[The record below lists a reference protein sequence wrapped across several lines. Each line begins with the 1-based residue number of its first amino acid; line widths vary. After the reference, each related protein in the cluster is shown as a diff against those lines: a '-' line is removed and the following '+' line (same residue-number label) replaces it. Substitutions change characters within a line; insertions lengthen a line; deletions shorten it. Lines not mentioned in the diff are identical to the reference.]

1 MITFFLSYSRADQAT
16 ALRFADALIAAG
28 VPVWVDQYEIQPSQ
42 HWDLAV
48 ESAVRRCGGLIVI
61 LSPRSAASPN
71 VADEISVAIDE
82 KKAIIPVLIETCLI
96 PLRLSRV
103 QYIDATKDMDRALK
117 QCIAAIADQRDTPP
131 VRPQIDRHLAKPLPS
146 PPASAEQ
153 SAASSSDP
161 APAAPVSLT
170 DRDVK
175 LLSSALARHIGPI
188 ADLLV
193 NRERAQGGG
202 VSDLRDRL
210 ATRIGNPTERAAFLK
225 ETASLSAG

>member
-28 VPVWVDQYEIQPSQ
+28 VPLWVDQYEIQPSQ

-48 ESAVRRCGGLIVI
+48 ESAVRRCGGLIVM

-82 KKAIIPVLIETCLI
+82 KKAIIPILIETCLI

-103 QYIDATKDMDRALK
+103 QYIDAMTDMDRALK
-117 QCIAAIADQRDTPP
+117 QCIAAIADQRDAPP
-131 VRPQIDRHLAKPLPS
+131 VRPHIDRHLAKPLPD
-146 PPASAEQ
+146 PAPAEP
-153 SAASSSDP
+153 SAASGSDP
-161 APAAPVSLT
+161 AQAAPVSLT

-193 NRERAQGGG
+193 TRERAQGGG

-210 ATRIGNPTERAAFLK
+210 ATRIGSPTERAAFLK
-225 ETASLSAG
+225 ETASLCPG